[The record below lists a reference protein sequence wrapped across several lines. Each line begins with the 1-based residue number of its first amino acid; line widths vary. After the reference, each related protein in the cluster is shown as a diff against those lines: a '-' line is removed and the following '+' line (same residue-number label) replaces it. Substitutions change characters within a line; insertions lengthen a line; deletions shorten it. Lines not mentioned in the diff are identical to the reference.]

1 MANLTKRRCFILSF
15 FSNITVGQYYPG
27 DSPLHRLDPRA
38 KLLSMP
44 LIMAGVLLAQ
54 GPIGYL
60 AAGLPILFGYV
71 MAKIPIAALWR
82 GMRFLWIFLIISL
95 VLQAIT
101 YPGEALWEWGFISI
115 SREGV
120 LLGLRLIYRL
130 VLLVLAAMLLTMTTT
145 PVNLTGAMER
155 LLQPLKRLG
164 VPVHEL
170 SMMMTI
176 ALRFVPTLLEEAE
189 VVMKAQQARGGSLTM
204 GSLEKRLGAAIAL
217 LVPLL
222 AGSLR
227 RAEELAIAM
236 EARCYRG
243 DNGRTRL
250 KQFQYRYL
258 DFLILLILF
267 ASTILVGLER
277 WV

>member
-1 MANLTKRRCFILSF
+1 MSF

-27 DSPLHRLDPRA
+27 NSLVHRLDPRA
-38 KLLSMP
+38 KLLAMP

-54 GPIGYL
+54 GPVGYL
-60 AAGLPILFGYV
+60 AAGLPILFGYA
-71 MAKIPIAALWR
+71 MAKVPLTALWR

-95 VLQAIT
+95 VLQAVT
-101 YPGEALWEWGFISI
+101 YPGETLWEWGII
-115 SREGV
+115 TVSREG
-120 LLGLRLIYRL
+120 LSLGLRLIYRL

-145 PVNLTGAMER
+145 PVNLTGAMEK

-170 SMMMTI
+170 AMMMTI

-189 VVMKAQQARGGSLTM
+189 VVMKAQQARGGSLTT
-204 GSLEKRLGAAIAL
+204 GSLEKRLGATIAL

-258 DFLILLILF
+258 DFLVLLILF
-267 ASTILVGLER
+267 AFTILVGVER
-277 WV
+277 WI

>member
-1 MANLTKRRCFILSF
+1 MSL

-27 DSPLHRLDPRA
+27 NSLLHRLDPRA
-38 KLLSMP
+38 KLLAMP

-60 AAGLPILFGYV
+60 VASIPILMGFAL
-71 MAKIPIAALWR
+71 AKVPITALWR

-95 VLQAIT
+95 ILQAVT
-101 YPGEALWEWGFISI
+101 YPGETLWEWGIITI
-115 SREGV
+115 SREG
-120 LLGLRLIYRL
+120 LFLGLRLIYRL
-130 VLLVLAAMLLTMTTT
+130 VLLVLAAMLLTTTTT
-145 PVNLTGAMER
+145 PVNLTGALEK
-155 LLQPLKRLG
+155 LLNPLKRLG

-189 VVMKAQQARGGSLTM
+189 VVMKAQQARGGSLTT
-204 GSLEKRLGAAIAL
+204 GSLERRLRASIAL

-227 RAEELAIAM
+227 RAEELATAM

-258 DFLILLILF
+258 DFITLVCLLTT
-267 ASTILVGLER
+267 TIIVVLER
-277 WV
+277 WA